1 MGFKQATQ
9 QSLNLK
15 WIGPLI
21 TVGKSIRHKWVKLM
35 NTCSISVF
43 LYFVDFKV
51 LCLGCIQSL
60 FEGSMY
66 VFVLEW
72 TPALTPEQTSENTDE
87 NEGHRGSIPHGHIFA
102 GFMVGLIVYHLS
114 R

>member
-1 MGFKQATQ
+1 
-9 QSLNLK
+9 
-15 WIGPLI
+15 
-21 TVGKSIRHKWVKLM
+21 M
-35 NTCSISVF
+35 NTYSISVF
-43 LYFVDFKV
+43 HYFVDFKV

-102 GFMVGLIVYHLS
+102 GFMVGWIVHLS
-114 R
+114 HDM